1 MQLKIDRQLVPD
13 KQPDI
18 LYLRIEARGKSLD
31 LVFAGIEIRYVVL
44 AVSIRLD
51 DPAASKLRLSNSQA
65 RFSYERASN
74 IVNYSTDDSLWSL
87 RQESVLE
94 QNE

>member
-1 MQLKIDRQLVPD
+1 MLH
-13 KQPDI
+13 
-18 LYLRIEARGKSLD
+18 LRTETWDESLD
-31 LVFAGIEIRYVVL
+31 LVIAGIEIGYVVL

-51 DPAASKLRLSNSQA
+51 DPAASKLRLSDSQA
-65 RFSYERASN
+65 PFSYERASN
-74 IVNYSTDDSLWSL
+74 IVNYSTDDSPWSL